1 MGTSQV
7 IWMSFDITFDYL
19 CLYDCII
26 FNHDFLMFP
35 IEDPICQSF
44 SKHLPSFL
52 MLSLIVL
59 LIC

>member
-7 IWMSFDITFDYL
+7 IWMSFNITFDYI
-19 CLYDCII
+19 CLYACTI
-26 FNHDFLMFP
+26 FNHNFLMFP
-35 IEDPICQSF
+35 IEDHLCQPF

-52 MLSLIVL
+52 MLTFTVL